1 MCNPKKQTKVFTAHA
16 MPGDTFKVKTI
27 FEKPVKQ
34 INLSDL
40 DSSDVTSLKTKDP
53 FMYYSIPGVKMASML
68 DKEIDWSTFD
78 VSAPSS
84 DHQNKRQKITGS
96 GPKEACIVVRKSQV
110 SYECHPGIFDQE
122 HADDEPIKSKADDK
136 ELHSF
141 ILGLKNRD

>member
-1 MCNPKKQTKVFTAHA
+1 MCNPKKPTKVFTAYA

-40 DSSDVTSLKTKDP
+40 DSSDIASLKTKDP
-53 FMYYSIPGVKMASML
+53 FMYYSIPGVRIASML

-84 DHQNKRQKITGS
+84 DHRNKKQKMTGS

-122 HADDEPIKSKADDK
+122 PANDEPLTSKADD
-136 ELHSF
+136 
-141 ILGLKNRD
+141 